1 MNCAA
6 RRRLITSALA
16 LALPVNGALAQTGQA
31 MPDPN
36 KVAPQYRAAAEKRRE
51 ELITINACKKLA
63 EKEAVAKRDQAAYIN
78 HCRETVE
85 KH

>member
-1 MNCAA
+1 VGRKAEDERNMNCAA

-36 KVAPQYRAAAEKRRE
+36 KVAPQYRAAALADVAAIALATWVVIKRWWR
-51 ELITINACKKLA
+51 LN
-63 EKEAVAKRDQAAYIN
+63 R
-78 HCRETVE
+78 R
-85 KH
+85 